1 MPELKSCPFCGND
14 NPTICLDFRKTRKS
28 YFGYCNIC
36 GVKTRRANTKNE
48 IIKIWNRRT
57 NNANS

>member
-1 MPELKSCPFCGND
+1 MPELKPCPFCGND

-36 GVKTRRANTKNE
+36 GVKTRRANTK
-48 IIKIWNRRT
+48 K
-57 NNANS
+57 